1 MLDYVLI
8 GIAILALIGVVFEEV
23 IHVNK
28 AKTTLFLG
36 TFAWIILFINANRG
50 PGLEEV
56 NEHLAENISEISTL
70 WLFLVAA
77 MTFVAYLNRKGM
89 IENMLNVIMPSKITL
104 RKLIFF
110 TAIFSFCFSSLA
122 DNITA
127 TLVSIAMVL
136 SLGLPFN
143 QTMRF
148 AVLVVFAVNSG
159 GVSLIT
165 GDVTTLMIF
174 LDGKVTIT
182 QLLLLI
188 IPSLSAVLLLATM
201 LSVGMKGEVKIK
213 KTRHEMRRVD
223 YVIAGIFLTTIVT
236 TLVANVLFAIPP
248 MLCFL
253 SGMAV
258 MFLVATFM
266 GEERYNDPI
275 LDYIRLIEFDTLLFF
290 LGVLLLVGML
300 DHIHALG
307 ALLEVYNVLPSTGA
321 NYVMG
326 VLSAMIDNVPLTAAL
341 LKADIHMST
350 PEWMAFTYAVGVGGS
365 LLIIGSS
372 AGIVTMS
379 KVKGLTF
386 AKYGKYA
393 LLLLIA
399 YTFGFAM
406 VLGMGELML

>member
-213 KTRHEMRRVD
+213 KTRHDMRRVD

-266 GEERYNDPI
+266 GEEQYKDPI

-326 VLSAMIDNVPLTAAL
+326 VLSSMIDNVPLTAAL